1 MMRRSAFL
9 FSLILLAASLAAC
22 QNEEIA
28 QEPTA
33 TLAPIVSLTPRFTA
47 TPVPSRTPTPTL
59 TYTPSQSPVPPTPS
73 DTPSPTVPPPIL
85 GVVQSLQNVNIRSGP
100 GTAFSQITALEPG
113 SGVEVL
119 GVNPE
124 GNWYNILM
132 DDGREGWISSTL
144 VYIQPSAT
152 PQATLPAAIGLNGTP
167 LPTDIFGNTIT
178 PTPPRSVATPT
189 LPGDAEALLTPA
201 TAQGIG
207 LPTIDI
213 NAINLTATA
222 LRGGAGAVVPTQA
235 PASTQAPV
243 GGPTGGPL
251 PAATTPAPAGNS
263 SPAQAGEGIDVFALC
278 NDPSFGL
285 PAPAVAAG
293 SSLDIY
299 FAWFAST
306 RQQVEDHV
314 AAATYE
320 IRLNGAPL
328 SVGAPAFIRAS
339 SNGGFEAYWYVSS
352 GQLTAG
358 EYQISYRVT
367 WSEPVFDGSTQFGPG
382 TNHPEETGSCTVR
395 VN

>member
-1 MMRRSAFL
+1 MNDPMRTSAFFL
-9 FSLILLAASLAAC
+9 SLILLALSLAAC
-22 QNEEIA
+22 QNTQVA
-28 QEPTA
+28 VEPTA

-59 TYTPSQSPVPPTPS
+59 TYTPSLSPVPPTAS
-73 DTPSPTVPPPIL
+73 NTPTPTVPPPVL

-113 SGVEVL
+113 TGVEVL

-144 VYIQPSAT
+144 VFIQPSAT
-152 PQATLPAAIGLNGTP
+152 PQTTLPAVVGPGGAP

-189 LPGDAEALLTPA
+189 LPGEAATLLVA
-201 TAQGIG
+201 TSVPVVG

-222 LRGGAGAVVPTQA
+222 LRGGAGAIPPTQA
-235 PASTQAPV
+235 TAV

-251 PAATTPAPAGNS
+251 PVATTPAAPVAVGT
-263 SPAQAGEGIDVFALC
+263 AQTGAGIDVFALC
-278 NDPSFGL
+278 DNPAFGL
-285 PAPAVAAG
+285 PAPAVTAG
-293 SSLDIY
+293 STLDIY
-299 FAWFAST
+299 FAWFAAT
-306 RQQVEDHV
+306 REQVEDH
-314 AAATYE
+314 AANAIYD

-328 SVGAPAFIRAS
+328 LVGAPAFIRQSA
-339 SNGGFEAYWYVSS
+339 GGGYEAYWYVSS
-352 GQLTAG
+352 GALAAG
-358 EYQISYRVT
+358 DYQITYRVT
-367 WSEPVFDGSTQFGPG
+367 WREAVFDGTSNFGPG
-382 TNHPEETGSCTVR
+382 TNTPEERGSCTLR

>member
-1 MMRRSAFL
+1 MRRSAFL
-9 FSLILLAASLAAC
+9 LSLILLAASLAAC
-22 QNEEIA
+22 QNTEIA

-73 DTPSPTVPPPIL
+73 DTPSPTVPPPVL

-144 VYIQPSAT
+144 VFIQPTAT
-152 PQATLPAAIGLNGTP
+152 PQATLPAAVALNGTV

-189 LPGDAEALLTPA
+189 LPGDAASLLAPTSAP
-201 TAQGIG
+201 GSG

-222 LRGGAGAVVPTQA
+222 LRGGAGAVAPTSAPANTQA
-235 PASTQAPV
+235 AV

-251 PAATTPAPAGNS
+251 PAATTPAAVTSG
-263 SPAQAGEGIDVFALC
+263 PAQSGAGIDVFALC
-278 NDPSFGL
+278 DNPSFGL

-299 FAWFAST
+299 FAWFAAT

-314 AAATYE
+314 AAANYE

-328 SVGAPAFIRAS
+328 TVGAPAFIRAS
-339 SNGGFEAYWYVSS
+339 TSGGYEAYWYVSS

-367 WSEPVFDGSTQFGPG
+367 WDEPVFDGTAQFGPG
-382 TNHPEETGSCTVR
+382 TNHPEESGTCTVR